1 MIQVVSTL
9 QNSAVC
15 THTDTHKKHTDTN
28 TRDAH
33 RFGSHFPLMCYF
45 GEHYLLPPL
54 QFSGRDFGT
63 RCKNGQCSRTKMLKF
78 DGQFRKRRTINL
90 LKLTETRLE
99 FCIVAI
105 IIQQATEQIDV
116 NAITK
121 EIPQLLQSPFVAQ
134 IARVADEHVITLL
147 FNYFEEQTSF
157 PNCLPI

>member
-1 MIQVVSTL
+1 
-9 QNSAVC
+9 
-15 THTDTHKKHTDTN
+15 
-28 TRDAH
+28 
-33 RFGSHFPLMCYF
+33 
-45 GEHYLLPPL
+45 
-54 QFSGRDFGT
+54 
-63 RCKNGQCSRTKMLKF
+63 MLKF

-99 FCIVAI
+99 FRIVAI
-105 IIQQATEQIDV
+105 IIQQAIEQIDV